1 MPKIIKPA
9 NGSFTTADI
18 TVDSSGRIIA
28 ASTGSA
34 GGSFISAT
42 GGDVVTEE
50 GNYKVHRFNS
60 DGNFVVSSV
69 GSGDPESA
77 VVDYVVVAGGGGGG
91 AGGSGRGGGGGG
103 GGYRSSGVTFA
114 DNKGS
119 GTQLPVSAQTYPIV
133 VGAAGTGGPGS
144 GGDGGN
150 SSFSTITANGGGGG
164 GGTGNGRNGGSG
176 GGAGRL
182 ANTAGTGN
190 EGSFTPPEGFDAGTN
205 GGGGASSS
213 TSSLLNGVPSP
224 SSGMGAVTFVTNNLK
239 YNDGTPTGGENM
251 GAFYSG
257 GGSSSPGHVPGNP
270 TFTAGVRGASYLGRS
285 PGSGAN
291 TGAGGNGTPSTS
303 ADAGGSGIVYI
314 RYKYK

>member
-77 VVDYVVVAGGGGGG
+77 AVDYVVVAGGGGGG

-103 GGYRSSGVTFA
+103 GA
-114 DNKGS
+114 
-119 GTQLPVSAQTYPIV
+119 
-133 VGAAGTGGPGS
+133 
-144 GGDGGN
+144 
-150 SSFSTITANGGGGG
+150 
-164 GGTGNGRNGGSG
+164 
-176 GGAGRL
+176 
-182 ANTAGTGN
+182 
-190 EGSFTPPEGFDAGTN
+190 
-205 GGGGASSS
+205 
-213 TSSLLNGVPSP
+213 
-224 SSGMGAVTFVTNNLK
+224 
-239 YNDGTPTGGENM
+239 
-251 GAFYSG
+251 G
-257 GGSSSPGHVPGNP
+257 GGSCSCFAMRSSRFAAVFAFFMAAALLGFVLRASTASP
-270 TFTAGVRGASYLGRS
+270 TAS
-285 PGSGAN
+285 
-291 TGAGGNGTPSTS
+291 
-303 ADAGGSGIVYI
+303 
-314 RYKYK
+314 